1 MFPFPARGQ
10 RSKLPREGGH
20 PGLPPGLSSRVALLP
35 EHRRHWQPV
44 QPQLEQKVEAR
55 MDNFYK
61 MLTCVLF
68 SMCDPLR
75 SGLGGVYYPGP
86 GGSATPPATGSLL
99 QQTFNNVVSAS
110 CSAYRTLKRHPSNTS
125 NPDNDYL

>member
-1 MFPFPARGQ
+1 MDDCY
-10 RSKLPREGGH
+10 KL
-20 PGLPPGLSSRVALLP
+20 LSSV
-35 EHRRHWQPV
+35 
-44 QPQLEQKVEAR
+44 
-55 MDNFYK
+55 
-61 MLTCVLF
+61 C

-75 SGLGGVYYPGP
+75 SGLGGVYCGT
-86 GGSATPPATGSLL
+86 GGSATPPATPNTGSLL

>member
-1 MFPFPARGQ
+1 MDDFY
-10 RSKLPREGGH
+10 KV
-20 PGLPPGLSSRVALLP
+20 LSSV
-35 EHRRHWQPV
+35 
-44 QPQLEQKVEAR
+44 
-55 MDNFYK
+55 
-61 MLTCVLF
+61 C

-75 SGLGGVYYPGP
+75 SGLGGVYCGP
-86 GGSATPPATGSLL
+86 GGSATPPATPNTGSLL